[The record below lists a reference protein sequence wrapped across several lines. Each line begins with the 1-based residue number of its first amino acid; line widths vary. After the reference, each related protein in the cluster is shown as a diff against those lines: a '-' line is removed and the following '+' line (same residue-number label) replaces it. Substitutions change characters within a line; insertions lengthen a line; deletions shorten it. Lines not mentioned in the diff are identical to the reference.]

1 MRLITALWIIFA
13 GLFLVLAIFHWH
25 AALQTIPQF
34 EAKPSPGVGA
44 IEGIP
49 IAKSGF
55 KKFIAEF
62 NSFIDQQNALTRR
75 QNTVAAVGYLFAF
88 ITAILSAFLTIESCS
103 QRLNNLRLADIMQ
116 YFQRK
121 RSDNKP
127 DAPDRN
133 NMRGLS

>member
-1 MRLITALWIIFA
+1 MRLITILWIIFA

-25 AALQTIPQF
+25 LALQTIQPF
-34 EAKPSPGVGA
+34 EAKPSSGVGA

-62 NSFIDQQNALTRR
+62 NLFIDRQNASTRR
-75 QNTVAAVGYLFAF
+75 QNTVAVVGYLAAF
-88 ITAILSAFLTIESCS
+88 VTAILSAFLTIESCS

-116 YFQRK
+116 YSQRK
-121 RSDNKP
+121 RSDNKA

-133 NMRGLS
+133 NMRDLS